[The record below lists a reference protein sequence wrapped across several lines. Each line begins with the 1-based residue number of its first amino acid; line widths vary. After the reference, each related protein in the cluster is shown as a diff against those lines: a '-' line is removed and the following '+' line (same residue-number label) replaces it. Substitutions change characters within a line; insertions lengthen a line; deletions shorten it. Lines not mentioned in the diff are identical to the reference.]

1 MGIHNL
7 HKLLRKYCPN
17 AYEIVHLSNIA
28 FQKIAIDT
36 SLFLCKF
43 KTICGEGRW
52 LSAFVNLIV
61 CLRTYN
67 IHCIFIF
74 DNGSPPEKITERDRR
89 QEKTNDS
96 DQKVFELE
104 DALEHFHNTGEIR
117 PILIELEKKRKTK
130 SPPRLMKRTTTSAI
144 NIKTIEKE
152 ITRLRNQVLS
162 VTKEDFDLLKQLF
175 DSMGIPWYQAILEA
189 ETSCS
194 DLCKRALVSGVLTDD
209 TDVLA
214 YASPVMLFNISI
226 ADHTC
231 HRLNYSDILQQLEL
245 TQESFLDL
253 CIMCGCDYNTHIP
266 KIGPET
272 AFKLIKTYKSIEAI
286 TASGIDTSILSHIRG
301 RELFTQYKQLDVKPR
316 FCYEPNWSNLQRIL
330 SENKVNT
337 TLARIKGALETKII
351 LEEKNDS

>member
-7 HKLLRKYCPN
+7 HKLLRKYCPD
-17 AYEIVHLSNIA
+17 AYEVVHLSNFA

-52 LSAFVNLIV
+52 LSAFVNLIT

-74 DNGSPPEKITERDRR
+74 DNGAPPEKIAERDRR
-89 QEKTNDS
+89 QEKNNDS

-104 DALEHFHNTGEIR
+104 DALEHFHNTGEVR
-117 PILIELEKKRKTK
+117 PILIDLDKKRKTK
-130 SPPRLMKRTTTSAI
+130 SPPRLLRRSTGII
-144 NIKTIEKE
+144 NIQTIEKE

-162 VTKEDFDLLKQLF
+162 ITKEDFILLKQLF
-175 DSMGIPWYQAILEA
+175 TSMGVPWYQAILEA
-189 ETSCS
+189 ETSCA
-194 DLCKRALVSGVLTDD
+194 DLCKRGLVDAVLTDD

-214 YASPVMLFNISI
+214 YASPVMLFNISV

-231 HRLNYSDILQQLEL
+231 HRLNYSTILEQLEIS
-245 TQESFLDL
+245 QESFLDL

-266 KIGPET
+266 KIGPESS
-272 AFKLIKTYKSIEAI
+272 FKLIKKYKSIEAI
-286 TASGIDTSILSHIRG
+286 TDSGIDTSILSHVRG
-301 RELFTQYKQLDVKPR
+301 RELFTQYTRLNIIPQ
-316 FCYEPNWSNLQRIL
+316 FCSEPDWTTLQTIL
-330 SENKVNT
+330 SQNNVNT
-337 TLARIKGALETKII
+337 SITKIKGALETEII
-351 LEEKNDS
+351 LEEEKNDS